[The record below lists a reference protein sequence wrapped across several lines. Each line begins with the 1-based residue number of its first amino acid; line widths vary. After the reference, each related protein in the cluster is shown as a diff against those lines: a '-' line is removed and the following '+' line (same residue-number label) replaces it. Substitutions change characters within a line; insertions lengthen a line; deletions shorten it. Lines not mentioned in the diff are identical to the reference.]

1 MHGFDLWSGDT
12 ARGGAGSFYNPGVTS
27 STASS
32 RAIDS
37 DTLVR
42 IVAAARECFARDG
55 VGKTWMA
62 TVAGQVGIAR
72 QTLYAFV
79 AGRRELI
86 ELALIARSREIMDA
100 VRSQAGGL
108 PHEMPEALV
117 EFMAIMVELT
127 RDDPEFRNLSGG
139 LSRNDAFP
147 FLTGPTPMRD
157 IVLDG
162 LGPLFVRA
170 DSERLLRDDRT
181 HLDMAGWVQTVL
193 GPLAT
198 RGDLTPETLRETLRA
213 YVLPALLRK

>member
-1 MHGFDLWSGDT
+1 MGSVGTFVTPSRQQAIARMILAGRSSNLEALPYPIRRARTLPGDDQPDRQVTHPSNVMHGF
-12 ARGGAGSFYNPGVTS
+12 
-27 STASS
+27 
-32 RAIDS
+32 
-37 DTLVR
+37 
-42 IVAAARECFARDG
+42 
-55 VGKTWMA
+55 
-62 TVAGQVGIAR
+62 
-72 QTLYAFV
+72 
-79 AGRRELI
+79 
-86 ELALIARSREIMDA
+86 
-100 VRSQAGGL
+100 
-108 PHEMPEALV
+108 
-117 EFMAIMVELT
+117 
-127 RDDPEFRNLSGG
+127 EFRNLSGG

-198 RGDLTPETLRETLRA
+198 RGDLTPETLRA